1 LLVPEGIQTPVKKT
15 GSPADRIYSVIS
27 VVGFKDVCE
36 GVTTNSGDRKRQF
49 NDTALELSGV
59 YCKATG
65 S

>member
-1 LLVPEGIQTPVKKT
+1 MKKT